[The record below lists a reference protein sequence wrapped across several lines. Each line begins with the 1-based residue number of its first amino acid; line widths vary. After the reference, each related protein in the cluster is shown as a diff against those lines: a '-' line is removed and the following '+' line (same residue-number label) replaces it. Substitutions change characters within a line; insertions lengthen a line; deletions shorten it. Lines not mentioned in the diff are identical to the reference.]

1 MTDKTLDI
9 TEHKQV
15 FGKLE
20 NIVKQTL
27 SKNLHS
33 TNIKSDGINSG
44 FIDLDKRIKGFK
56 KKELT
61 TIAVRPGIGKTS
73 FLLSMVNNIGICHN
87 VPLALFS
94 LERSADKIVQRI
106 IESSTGLS
114 IPKINKGEISDTEI
128 FHVRNIAK
136 DISKSAI
143 EIIDDASITMNELI
157 AKSKELVENGIEII
171 FIDYLELMVS
181 SILDNESQNKEL
193 EEIVKTLNKL
203 ATDLNVPI
211 VLFSQLS
218 KPVVYSNKY
227 KYTPDYINDNTDN
240 LLFVNRPDFYHINQ
254 IDQKEKGIAEITI
267 AKHKNFKEAE
277 AIQLRF
283 IETLDRF
290 DNLN

>member
-27 SKNLHS
+27 SKKLHS

-44 FIDLDKRIKGFK
+44 FIDLDKQTKGFK

-114 IPKINKGEISDTEI
+114 IPKINKGDISDMEL
-128 FHVRNIAK
+128 FHVRNVAK
-136 DISKSAI
+136 DLSKSAI

-181 SILDNESQNKEL
+181 SILDEESKNKEL
-193 EEIVKTLNKL
+193 EVIVKTLNKL

-218 KPVVYSNKY
+218 KPVVYNNKY

>member
-27 SKNLHS
+27 SKKLHS

-44 FIDLDKRIKGFK
+44 FIDLDKQTKGFK

-114 IPKINKGEISDTEI
+114 IPKINKGDISDMEL
-128 FHVRNIAK
+128 FHVRNVAK
-136 DISKSAI
+136 DLSKSAI

-181 SILDNESQNKEL
+181 SILDEESQNKEL

>member
-1 MTDKTLDI
+1 
-9 TEHKQV
+9 
-15 FGKLE
+15 
-20 NIVKQTL
+20 
-27 SKNLHS
+27 
-33 TNIKSDGINSG
+33 
-44 FIDLDKRIKGFK
+44 
-56 KKELT
+56 
-61 TIAVRPGIGKTS
+61 
-73 FLLSMVNNIGICHN
+73 MVNNIGICHN

>member
-9 TEHKQV
+9 TERKQV

-27 SKNLHS
+27 SKKLHS

-44 FIDLDKRIKGFK
+44 FIDLDKKIKGFK

-73 FLLSMVNNIGICHN
+73 FLLSMLNNIGICHN

-94 LERSADKIVQRI
+94 LERTADKIVQRI

-114 IPKINKGEISDTEI
+114 IPKINKGDLSETEL
-128 FHVRNIAK
+128 FHVKNIAN

-143 EIIDDASITMNELI
+143 NIIDDYSITLNELI
-157 AKSKELVENGIEII
+157 EKSKEFVENGIEII
-171 FIDYLELMVS
+171 FIDYLELMTS
-181 SILDNESQNKEL
+181 NILNEDSKTIEL
-193 EEIVKTLNKL
+193 EVILKTLNKL
-203 ATDLNVPI
+203 ARDLNIPI

-218 KPVVYSNKY
+218 KPVVYNNKY
-227 KYTPDYINDNTDN
+227 KYTPDYINDNSDS

-267 AKHKNFKEAE
+267 AKNRNVAEAE

-283 IETLDRF
+283 IESLDRF